1 MCAENEYF
9 DCFRVNTLEV
19 SVVLILFFW
28 GDKKTARVLSI
39 RKIVLSLPKN
49 TKPLFVLVFFIV

>member
-9 DCFRVNTLEV
+9 DYFRVNTLEV

-28 GDKKTARVLSI
+28 VI
-39 RKIVLSLPKN
+39 KN
-49 TKPLFVLVFFIV
+49 GTCFVY